1 MPPKRKLHVSCSC
14 RKHSEYCGGNEQSSY
29 PVRRTDGYKIKK
41 EVIGAL
47 ISNGALS
54 DRAMY
59 LCEGCAQ
66 YAEKNMMTNKKRKLT
81 GTKHVI
87 AFTYKF

>member
-1 MPPKRKLHVSCSC
+1 MPPKRKLSCCC

>member
-1 MPPKRKLHVSCSC
+1 MPPKRKLSCSC

-47 ISNGALS
+47 ISNGAL
-54 DRAMY
+54 
-59 LCEGCAQ
+59 
-66 YAEKNMMTNKKRKLT
+66 
-81 GTKHVI
+81 
-87 AFTYKF
+87 